1 VLVAAGWTSTRG
13 VHAAAKAPA
22 AHAAAIKV
30 GLVTD
35 TGGLNDRS
43 FNHLAYLGLQ
53 KAQSSLGATIEVKE
67 SKSSNDYIPNLQ
79 AEAANGDNLVVGVGF
94 LMAEAIGKVA
104 KSYPNVKFAI
114 IDDSASDPAIGGAKN
129 VQGLLFKEQ
138 ESGYLAGY
146 LAGLLEKKKPSFQRM
161 NAKQVV
167 STVGGQKIPPVDH
180 YIAGYI
186 AGSKKADPKVSELNG
201 YSNDFAAQD
210 KCKGIATSQISRGSD
225 VVFQVAG
232 GCGLGALDA
241 ARAKGVWGIGVDSDQ
256 SLQPGVDKKS
266 LLVSA
271 IKRVDQAV
279 FLTAQAVSKG
289 TYKGGVDTTFG
300 LKQNGT
306 GIAGINKA
314 VPASIVAKVNKIKAQ
329 IVSGKIVPPNK
340 VK

>member
-1 VLVAAGWTSTRG
+1 VLAAAGWTSTNS
-13 VHAAAKAPA
+13 VHAAAAAPA
-22 AHAAAIKV
+22 KHAAALKV

-43 FNHLAYLGLQ
+43 FNHLAYVGLL
-53 KAQSSLGATIEVKE
+53 KAQSSLGATIDVKE

-94 LMAEAIGKVA
+94 LMASAVGKVA
-104 KSYPNVKFAI
+104 KAYPNVKFAI
-114 IDDSASDPAIGGAKN
+114 IDDSATDPAIGGATN

-146 LAGLLEKKKPSFQRM
+146 LSGLLEKKKPRFQRM
-161 NAKQVV
+161 NGKQVV

-180 YIAGYI
+180 YIAGFI
-186 AGSKKADPKVSELNG
+186 AGVKKADPGVTELNG
-201 YSNDFAAQD
+201 YSNDFNAQD

-266 LLVSA
+266 LLASA

-279 FLTAQAVSKG
+279 FLTAQAVQKG
-289 TYKGGVDTTFG
+289 KYKGGVDTTFG

>member
-1 VLVAAGWTSTRG
+1 VLAAAGWTSTKS
-13 VHAAAKAPA
+13 VHAAAAAPA
-22 AHAAAIKV
+22 KHAAAVKV

-43 FNHLAYLGLQ
+43 FNHLAYVGLL
-53 KAQSSLGATIEVKE
+53 KAQSTLGATIEVKE

-94 LMAEAIGKVA
+94 LMADAIGKVA
-104 KSYPNVKFAI
+104 KAYPNVKFAI
-114 IDDSASDPAIGGAKN
+114 IDDSSADPAIGGAKN

-146 LAGLLEKKKPSFQRM
+146 LSGLLEKKKPRFQRM
-161 NAKQVV
+161 NGKQVV

-180 YIAGYI
+180 YIAGFI
-186 AGSKKADPKVSELNG
+186 AGVKKADPGVTELNG
-201 YSNDFAAQD
+201 YSNDFNAQD

-266 LLVSA
+266 LLASA

-279 FLTAQAVSKG
+279 FLTAQAVQKG

-314 VPASIVAKVNKIKAQ
+314 IPASIVAKVNKIKAQ